1 MADYTTTL
9 AYAQANWE
17 KLVDWLEAGTYD
29 AINLQDEVVTQDRK
43 TQNQSF
49 ETVAKIVTAAVY
61 DAADVGEA
69 AVEEVV
75 PQMSVRTF
83 TGGKGAGGLYRI
95 VKNMRDGN
103 ATTDPS
109 EKALHIENGDT
120 PSTGS
125 ITALAPGSLSDG
137 DNFTLDDGVN
147 PAMTFYYDVTGGY
160 TPPVSPTNIE
170 VDIFTPGD
178 VTASDVADTT
188 RTAITGAAPLG
199 ITTDAPGPATIAL
212 TNGSGDPAGNVA
224 ITESLA
230 AGTLSPVGMAG
241 AGSIKYLANDGGAG
255 GNDITITVNNG
266 GALAIV
272 TTDLDIVITLDT
284 GVTDISDVVA
294 AWPADAGLLVTP
306 SLQAGV
312 DTSILDAMAIT
323 NLAGGAGAST
333 GETPFYVYM
342 YPRTRGEDP
351 RVALVSQALATA
363 IGL

>member
-29 AINLQDEVVTQDRK
+29 AINLQDEVITQDRK
-43 TQNQSF
+43 TQTQSF
-49 ETVAKIVTAAVY
+49 ATVAKMVTTAAY
-61 DAADVGEA
+61 EAADIGDA

-95 VKNMRDGN
+95 AKNMRDGN

-125 ITALAPGSLSDG
+125 ITALAEASLSDG

-170 VDIFTPGD
+170 ILILG
-178 VTASDVADTT
+178 AGSAGAVADLT

-230 AGTLSPVGMAG
+230 VGTLSPVGMAG

-272 TTDLDIVITLDT
+272 TTDLSIVITLDT
-284 GVTDISDVVA
+284 GVTDIGDVVA
-294 AWPADAGLLVTP
+294 AWPADAGALVTP

-312 DTSILDAMAIT
+312 DTSLLDAMAVT

-351 RVALVSQALATA
+351 RVALVSEALATA